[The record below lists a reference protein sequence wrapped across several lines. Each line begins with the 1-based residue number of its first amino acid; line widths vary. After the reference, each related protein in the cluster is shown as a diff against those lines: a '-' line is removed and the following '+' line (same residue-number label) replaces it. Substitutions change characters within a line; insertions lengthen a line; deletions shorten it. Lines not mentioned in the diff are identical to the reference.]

1 MLPTKTKEKY
11 HQQQK
16 NHTESVKWYVKKR
29 GKSGN
34 PHTESSLLKSTRPE
48 SVSFKKYLWV

>member
-48 SVSFKKYLWV
+48 S